1 MRTLNDRLFIE
12 QVHTVENKLNEASDE
27 DILRDVQAK
36 INRLERVSKN
46 ILQIKSLK
54 LVIDSVKEEVLSYA
68 DKGRFKRAF
77 SKNVFNKID
86 KLIDGL
92 TSLMTLVRQLGN
104 VAPDLADGESHSGKM
119 KSMIDKGISR
129 VKADFLKGDVL
140 ESVKATL
147 MVLSPKQLKSFGQRP
162 LSLTPAQ
169 QSAVGNDQP
178 EDDASTPEAT
188 GEPKDTNEPAKSGSG
203 DDNSLNS
210 DDKDASKEQRD
221 SVKSDILKLVA
232 EWNNGE
238 GRLSFNDFIA
248 KLKAL
253 ADNDEAAQPAEQQA
267 QRNVQKKTQQA
278 ATASADVGEQ

>member
-77 SKNVFNKID
+77 SKNVFNKVD